1 MRRYDIMQQ
10 EFEKFLH
17 SGHSIT
23 IGYKEVIAVIKTIRL
38 YNVIFFFL
46 LFATVV
52 VALFFVL
59 FAKSSDISL
68 VSNSAKAD
76 KHVLVIDAGHG
87 GADGGAV
94 SLSGVL
100 ESELNL
106 DIALRMAELSGLTGI
121 KYIMTRDCNDISY
134 PESAKSIAKK
144 KVFDQKHRA
153 EQINN
158 TSNAILIS
166 IHQNCYPHKAP
177 FGPQSFYS
185 KIGGSDVLA
194 KLVQNS
200 MNTVL
205 CPGNRRMAMPV
216 AKDIYL
222 FKSVTCPA
230 VLVEC
235 GFVSNPTESELLDTE
250 SYRLKIATVLTCAY
264 LQYMDSND

>member
-1 MRRYDIMQQ
+1 M
-10 EFEKFLH
+10 H
-17 SGHSIT
+17 SGLSVT
-23 IGYKEVIAVIKTIRL
+23 IGYKEVNAVIKTIRL

-59 FAKSSDISL
+59 FAKTSDISL
-68 VSNSAKAD
+68 VSTLRKTD
-76 KHVLVIDAGHG
+76 MPVLVIDAGHG

-106 DIALRMAELSGLTGI
+106 DIALRMAALSDLTGI
-121 KYIMTRDCNDISY
+121 EYTMTRDSNDISY

-144 KVFDQKHRA
+144 KIFDQKNRA
-153 EQINN
+153 GQINK
-158 TSNAILIS
+158 TSNAVLIS

-185 KIGGSDVLA
+185 KVEGSDSLA
-194 KLVQNS
+194 ELIQSS

-205 CPGNRRMAMPV
+205 CPGNRRIAMPV
-216 AKDIYL
+216 SKDIYL
-222 FKSVTCPA
+222 FKTVNCPA

-235 GFVSNPTESELLDTE
+235 GFVSNPKESELLDTE
-250 SYRLKIATVLTCAY
+250 TYRLEIATALTCAY
-264 LQYMDSND
+264 LQYLDSNE